1 MITNEPFDMNDD
13 LHRIMIP
20 GGVTSPGEL
29 KDIISMLETT
39 GLTEVHFG
47 SRQDLLFPINAADE
61 AQMENISKFNTEIVA
76 ERSFQNIVCSYVSAD
91 IFDMTYWLK
100 GSTYLYILEDFD
112 YQPKLK
118 INITDPKQ
126 RLVPI
131 FSGDLNFVAS
141 ESEDYWYLNVKLP
154 HWKKSAYY
162 PVLIYSWDIHK
173 ISRAIEDIF
182 EDIQDVDELFFVLSK
197 KLDTNNKAIEKELK
211 IAYTTFPYYEGM
223 NRMGLDQFWLGLY
236 WRNNKYDLDFLKE
249 FCGFCL
255 DNSIG
260 KICITPWKSFVVK
273 GIKKSSR
280 LALER
285 FLGQWG
291 INVRHSQLEMN
302 WHVPVDD
309 TDALDLKKFLVRSFD
324 QNDISTYGLTFG
336 ISNDVGKRS
345 HFASVII
352 ERNGAPSIVKDF
364 EVRPTYNV
372 IHFENFDPN
381 TQQYTAYANDVDKIE
396 LPGLLMELSK
406 KYFKQLGTIQK
417 PDEVVKK
424 SAAKEKKQVYQC
436 QSCFTVYDKI
446 YGDPKADVAE
456 GTLFKNLP
464 ETYTC
469 PVCDA
474 PKHNFT
480 KVKLAVNEAS

>member
-1 MITNEPFDMNDD
+1 MNDD
-13 LHRIMIP
+13 LHRILIR

-29 KDIISMLETT
+29 KDIISMLETA
-39 GLTEVHFG
+39 GLKEVHFG
-47 SRQDLLFPINAADE
+47 SRQDLLFPMNAADE
-61 AQMENISKFNTEIVA
+61 AQLESTSQFNTDIVG
-76 ERSFQNIVCSYVSAD
+76 ERKYQNIVCSYVSAD

-100 GSTYLYILEDFD
+100 GSTYLYILEGFD
-112 YQPKLK
+112 YNPKLK

-154 HWKKSAYY
+154 HWDKSAYY
-162 PVLIYSWDIHK
+162 PVLIYSWDINT
-173 ISRAIEDIF
+173 ISKTIEDIY
-182 EDIQDVDELFFVLSK
+182 EDIQDMEELFFILSK

-211 IAYTTFPYYEGM
+211 IDYTTFPYYEGM
-223 NRMGLDQFWLGLY
+223 NRMGLDQYWLGLY

-260 KICITPWKSFVVK
+260 KICITPWKSFIVK
-273 GIKKSSR
+273 GIKKDSR
-280 LALER
+280 LELER

-302 WHVPVDD
+302 WHLPVDD
-309 TDALDLKKFLVRSFD
+309 TEALELKKFLVRSFD

-352 ERNGAPSIVKDF
+352 EKNAPPAIVKEF
-364 EVRPTYNV
+364 EVRPTFNV
-372 IHFENFDPN
+372 LHFENFNPN
-381 TQQYTAYANDVDKIE
+381 TQKYLSYAHDVDKIE

-406 KYFKQLGTIQK
+406 NYFKQLGEVKREKVPAKKNTQK
-417 PDEVVKK
+417 E
-424 SAAKEKKQVYQC
+424 AQLIHQC
-436 QSCFTVYDKI
+436 QLCFTVYD
-446 YGDPKADVAE
+446 
-456 GTLFKNLP
+456 TLFGDAKANIRPGTIFENLP
-464 ETYTC
+464 ESYKC
-469 PVCDA
+469 SVCDA
-474 PKHNFT
+474 PKTSFE
-480 KVKLAVNEAS
+480 KVALQVSKT